1 MSADDSPASDQ
12 TYPAFDLVR
21 ENEEKLRKHHQ
32 THFVTERK
40 DCQKFIDKGS
50 FTNYNV
56 HPCDNKEN
64 VVQEVSRLVLNKG
77 ITPQKGATPLV
88 NRNLNNHLIF
98 KNIYRVSQ
106 KKWYLTFYQP

>member
-1 MSADDSPASDQ
+1 MEIWVLNLDMSADDSPASDQ

-32 THFVTERK
+32 THFVTESK

-56 HPCDNKEN
+56 HPCDN
-64 VVQEVSRLVLNKG
+64 
-77 ITPQKGATPLV
+77 
-88 NRNLNNHLIF
+88 
-98 KNIYRVSQ
+98 
-106 KKWYLTFYQP
+106 